1 MNILFLLHSYPKIG
15 GIEMVTQTISQYLK
29 KKHNLYYLARISD
42 NSVMADQTNCFYFP
56 SKSKKE
62 SIIFYNNLITKLDID
77 IVINQGPFLPFN
89 SIISNSKRDKKVRVF
104 SFVHFAPGFEFE
116 RIKYVWMTEK
126 KPLKRI
132 YKQIKT
138 KLGLNTLQYNPEK
151 TRNKYRT
158 LYDICEKTIVLSP
171 AYIKTFKDIYRLKEQ
186 TKLIAIPNPTKY
198 TCHDTN
204 ILGKKKKVVLF
215 VGRLE
220 LESKRVDRLLSIWK
234 SIENKGDWNLKI
246 VGDGPHREEL
256 ERIVK
261 NDNIKQVTFLGQQND
276 IQPFYEEASIVTL
289 TSTYEGLSLCFIE
302 GIQYGAVPISFD
314 VSYGNQELLKAISP
328 DILIEPF
335 SIDMYSRKLAELMY
349 NDAYRNAIAE
359 KALKKSVEYLPEN
372 IGEKWDKL
380 LEPV

>member
-29 KKHNLYYLARISD
+29 KKHNLYYLARIAD
-42 NSVMADQTNCFYFP
+42 NSVVMDQTNCFYFP

-62 SIIFYNNLITKLDID
+62 SIYYYNTLISKLQID

-89 SIISNSKRDKKVRVF
+89 NIISNPERNKNVRIF

-126 KPLKRI
+126 KSIKRF

-138 KLGLNTLQYNPEK
+138 KLGLNTLQYNPDK
-151 TRNKYRT
+151 TRKKYRD
-158 LYDICEKTIVLSP
+158 LYNICNKTVVLSP
-171 AYIKTFKDIYRLKEQ
+171 AYIKTFKDIYKLNESS
-186 TKLIAIPNPTKY
+186 KLISIPNPTKY
-198 TCHDTN
+198 TCHDNN
-204 ILGKKKKVVLF
+204 ILSKKKKIVLF

-234 SIENKGDWNLKI
+234 SIENKDDWNLKI
-246 VGDGPHREEL
+246 IGDGPHRKEL
-256 ERIVK
+256 ERMVR
-261 NDNIKQVTFLGQQND
+261 NDNIEQVTFLGQQND
-276 IQPFYEEASIVTL
+276 IQPFYEEASIIVL

-314 VSYGNQELLKAISP
+314 VSYGNRELLKAISP
-328 DILIEPF
+328 DIIIEPF
-335 SIDMYSRKLAELMY
+335 SLDTYSRKLTELMHD
-349 NDAYRNAIAE
+349 NIYRNTLSRN
-359 KALKKSVEYLPEN
+359 ALQKSTEYLLEN
-372 IGEKWDKL
+372 IGKKWDNL
-380 LEPV
+380 LT

>member
-29 KKHNLYYLARISD
+29 KKHNLYYLARIAD
-42 NSVMADQTNCFYFP
+42 NSVVMDQTNCFYFP

-62 SIIFYNNLITKLDID
+62 SIYYYNTLISKLQID

-89 SIISNSKRDKKVRVF
+89 NIISNPERNKNVRIF

-126 KPLKRI
+126 KSIKRL

-138 KLGLNTLQYNPEK
+138 KLGLNTLQYNPDK
-151 TRNKYRT
+151 TRKKYRD
-158 LYDICEKTIVLSP
+158 LYNICNKTVVLSP
-171 AYIKTFKDIYRLKEQ
+171 AYIKTFKDIYKLNESS
-186 TKLIAIPNPTKY
+186 KLISIPNPTKY
-198 TCHDTN
+198 TCHDNN
-204 ILGKKKKVVLF
+204 ILSKKKKIVLF

-234 SIENKGDWNLKI
+234 SIENKDDWNLKI
-246 VGDGPHREEL
+246 IGDGPHREEL
-256 ERIVK
+256 ERMVR
-261 NDNIKQVTFLGQQND
+261 NDNIEQVTFLGQQND
-276 IQPFYEEASIVTL
+276 IQPFYEEASIIVL

-314 VSYGNQELLKAISP
+314 VSYGNRELLKAISP
-328 DILIEPF
+328 DIIIEPF
-335 SIDMYSRKLAELMY
+335 SLDTYSRKLTELMHD
-349 NDAYRNAIAE
+349 NIYRNTLSRN
-359 KALKKSVEYLPEN
+359 ALQKSTEYLLEN
-372 IGEKWDKL
+372 IGKKWDNL
-380 LEPV
+380 LT

>member
-29 KKHNLYYLARISD
+29 KKHNLYYLARIAD
-42 NSVMADQTNCFYFP
+42 NSVVMDQTNCFYFP

-62 SIIFYNNLITKLDID
+62 SIYYYNTLISKLQID

-89 SIISNSKRDKKVRVF
+89 NIISNPERNKNVRIF

-126 KPLKRI
+126 KSIKRL

-138 KLGLNTLQYNPEK
+138 KLGLNTLQYNPDK
-151 TRNKYRT
+151 TRKKYRD
-158 LYDICEKTIVLSP
+158 LYNICNKTVVLSP
-171 AYIKTFKDIYRLKEQ
+171 AYIKTFKDIYKLNESS
-186 TKLIAIPNPTKY
+186 KLISIPNPTKY
-198 TCHDTN
+198 TCHDNN
-204 ILGKKKKVVLF
+204 ILSKKKKNVLF

-234 SIENKGDWNLKI
+234 SIENKDDWNLKI
-246 VGDGPHREEL
+246 IGDGPHREEL
-256 ERIVK
+256 ERMVR
-261 NDNIKQVTFLGQQND
+261 NDNIEQVTFLGQQND
-276 IQPFYEEASIVTL
+276 IQPFYEEASIIVL

-314 VSYGNQELLKAISP
+314 VSYGNRELLKAISP
-328 DILIEPF
+328 DIIIEPF
-335 SIDMYSRKLAELMY
+335 SLDTYSRKLTELMHD
-349 NDAYRNAIAE
+349 NIYRNTLSRN
-359 KALKKSVEYLPEN
+359 ALQKSTEYLLEN
-372 IGEKWDKL
+372 IGEKWDNL
-380 LEPV
+380 LT

>member
-29 KKHNLYYLARISD
+29 KKHNLYYLARIAD
-42 NSVMADQTNCFYFP
+42 NSVVMDQTNCFYFP

-62 SIIFYNNLITKLDID
+62 SIYYYNTLISKLQID

-89 SIISNSKRDKKVRVF
+89 NIISNPERNKNVRIF

-126 KPLKRI
+126 KSIKRL

-138 KLGLNTLQYNPEK
+138 KLGLNTLQYNPDK
-151 TRNKYRT
+151 TRKKYRD
-158 LYDICEKTIVLSP
+158 LYNICNKTVVLSP
-171 AYIKTFKDIYRLKEQ
+171 AYIKTFKDIYKLNESS
-186 TKLIAIPNPTKY
+186 KLISIPNPTKY
-198 TCHDTN
+198 TCHDNN
-204 ILGKKKKVVLF
+204 ILSKKKKIVLF

-234 SIENKGDWNLKI
+234 SIENKDDWNLKI
-246 VGDGPHREEL
+246 IGDGPHREEL
-256 ERIVK
+256 ERMVR
-261 NDNIKQVTFLGQQND
+261 NDNIEQVTFLGQQND
-276 IQPFYEEASIVTL
+276 IQPFYEEASIIVL

-314 VSYGNQELLKAISP
+314 VSYGNRELLKAISP
-328 DILIEPF
+328 DIIIEPF
-335 SIDMYSRKLAELMY
+335 SLDTYSRKLTELMHD
-349 NDAYRNAIAE
+349 NIYRNTLSRN
-359 KALKKSVEYLPEN
+359 ALQKSTEYLLEN
-372 IGEKWDKL
+372 IGEKWDNL
-380 LEPV
+380 LT

>member
-29 KKHNLYYLARISD
+29 KKHNLYYLARIAD
-42 NSVMADQTNCFYFP
+42 NSVVMDQTNCFYFP

-62 SIIFYNNLITKLDID
+62 SIYYYNTLISKLQID

-89 SIISNSKRDKKVRVF
+89 NIISNPERNKNVRIF

-126 KPLKRI
+126 KSIKRL

-138 KLGLNTLQYNPEK
+138 KLGLNTLQYNPDK
-151 TRNKYRT
+151 TRKKYRD
-158 LYDICEKTIVLSP
+158 LYNICNKTVVLSP
-171 AYIKTFKDIYRLKEQ
+171 AYIKTFKDIYKLNESS
-186 TKLIAIPNPTKY
+186 KLISIPNPTKY
-198 TCHDTN
+198 TCHDNN
-204 ILGKKKKVVLF
+204 ILSKKKKIVLF

-234 SIENKGDWNLKI
+234 SIENKDDWNLKI
-246 VGDGPHREEL
+246 IGDGPHREEL
-256 ERIVK
+256 ERMVR
-261 NDNIKQVTFLGQQND
+261 NDNIEQVTFLGQQND
-276 IQPFYEEASIVTL
+276 IQPFYEEASIIVL

-314 VSYGNQELLKAISP
+314 VSYGNRELLKAISP
-328 DILIEPF
+328 DIIIEPF
-335 SIDMYSRKLAELMY
+335 SLDTYSRKLAELMHD
-349 NDAYRNAIAE
+349 NIYRNTLSRN
-359 KALKKSVEYLPEN
+359 ALQKSTEYLLEN
-372 IGEKWDKL
+372 IGEKWDNL
-380 LEPV
+380 LT

>member
-29 KKHNLYYLARISD
+29 KKHNLYYLARIAD
-42 NSVMADQTNCFYFP
+42 NSVVMDQTNCFYFP

-62 SIIFYNNLITKLDID
+62 SIYYYNTLISKLQID

-89 SIISNSKRDKKVRVF
+89 NIISNPERNKNVRIF

-126 KPLKRI
+126 KSIKRL

-138 KLGLNTLQYNPEK
+138 KLGLNTLQYNPDK
-151 TRNKYRT
+151 TRKKYRD
-158 LYDICEKTIVLSP
+158 LYNICNKTVVLSP
-171 AYIKTFKDIYRLKEQ
+171 AYIKTFKDIYKLNESS
-186 TKLIAIPNPTKY
+186 KLISIPNPTKY
-198 TCHDTN
+198 TCHDNN
-204 ILGKKKKVVLF
+204 ILSKKKKIVLF

-234 SIENKGDWNLKI
+234 SIENKDDWNLKI
-246 VGDGPHREEL
+246 IGDGPHREEL
-256 ERIVK
+256 ERMVR
-261 NDNIKQVTFLGQQND
+261 NDNIEQVTFLGQQND
-276 IQPFYEEASIVTL
+276 IQPFYEEASIIVL

-314 VSYGNQELLKAISP
+314 VSYGNRELIKAISP
-328 DILIEPF
+328 DIIIEPF
-335 SIDMYSRKLAELMY
+335 SLDTYSRKLTELMHD
-349 NDAYRNAIAE
+349 NIYRNTLSRN
-359 KALKKSVEYLPEN
+359 ALQKSTEYLLEN
-372 IGEKWDKL
+372 IGEKWDNL
-380 LEPV
+380 LT

>member
-29 KKHNLYYLARISD
+29 KKHNLYYLAD
-42 NSVMADQTNCFYFP
+42 NSVVMDQTNCFYFP

-62 SIIFYNNLITKLDID
+62 SIYYYNTLISKLQID

-89 SIISNSKRDKKVRVF
+89 NIISNPERNKNVRIF

-126 KPLKRI
+126 KSIKRL

-138 KLGLNTLQYNPEK
+138 KLGLNTLQYNPDK
-151 TRNKYRT
+151 TRKKYRD
-158 LYDICEKTIVLSP
+158 LYNICNKTVVLSP
-171 AYIKTFKDIYRLKEQ
+171 AYIKTFKDIYKLNESS
-186 TKLIAIPNPTKY
+186 KLISIPNPTKY
-198 TCHDTN
+198 TCHDNN
-204 ILGKKKKVVLF
+204 ILSKKKKIVLF

-234 SIENKGDWNLKI
+234 SIENKDDWNLKI
-246 VGDGPHREEL
+246 IGDGPHREEL
-256 ERIVK
+256 ERMVR
-261 NDNIKQVTFLGQQND
+261 NDNIEQVTFLGQQND
-276 IQPFYEEASIVTL
+276 IQPFYEEASIIVL

-314 VSYGNQELLKAISP
+314 VSYGNRELLKAISP
-328 DILIEPF
+328 DIIIEPF
-335 SIDMYSRKLAELMY
+335 SLDTYSRKLTELMHD
-349 NDAYRNAIAE
+349 NIYRNTLSRN
-359 KALKKSVEYLPEN
+359 ALQKSTEYLLEN
-372 IGEKWDKL
+372 IGEKWDNL
-380 LEPV
+380 LT

>member
-29 KKHNLYYLARISD
+29 KKHNLYYLARIAD
-42 NSVMADQTNCFYFP
+42 NSVVMDQTNCFYFP

-62 SIIFYNNLITKLDID
+62 SIYYYNTLISKLQID

-89 SIISNSKRDKKVRVF
+89 NIISNPERNKNVRIF

-126 KPLKRI
+126 KSIKRL

-138 KLGLNTLQYNPEK
+138 KLGLNTLQYNPDK
-151 TRNKYRT
+151 TRKKYRD
-158 LYDICEKTIVLSP
+158 LYNICNKTVVLSP
-171 AYIKTFKDIYRLKEQ
+171 AYIKTFKDIYKLNESS
-186 TKLIAIPNPTKY
+186 KLISIPNPTKY
-198 TCHDTN
+198 TCHDNN
-204 ILGKKKKVVLF
+204 ILSKKKKIVLF

-234 SIENKGDWNLKI
+234 SIENKDDWNLKI
-246 VGDGPHREEL
+246 IGDGPHREEL
-256 ERIVK
+256 ERMVR
-261 NDNIKQVTFLGQQND
+261 NDNVEQVTFLGQQND
-276 IQPFYEEASIVTL
+276 IQPFYEEASIIVL

-314 VSYGNQELLKAISP
+314 VSYGNRELLKAISP
-328 DILIEPF
+328 DIIIEPF
-335 SIDMYSRKLAELMY
+335 SLDTYSRKLTELMHD
-349 NDAYRNAIAE
+349 NIYRNTLSRN
-359 KALKKSVEYLPEN
+359 ALQKSTEYLLEN
-372 IGEKWDKL
+372 IGEKWDNL
-380 LEPV
+380 LT

>member
-29 KKHNLYYLARISD
+29 KKHNLYYLARIAD
-42 NSVMADQTNCFYFP
+42 NSVVMDQTNCFYFP

-62 SIIFYNNLITKLDID
+62 SIYYYNTLISKLQID

-89 SIISNSKRDKKVRVF
+89 NIISNPERNKNVRIF

-126 KPLKRI
+126 KSIKRL

-138 KLGLNTLQYNPEK
+138 KLGLNTLQYNPDK
-151 TRNKYRT
+151 TRKKYRD
-158 LYDICEKTIVLSP
+158 LYNICNKTVVLSP
-171 AYIKTFKDIYRLKEQ
+171 AYIKTFKDIYKLNESS
-186 TKLIAIPNPTKY
+186 KLISIPNPTKY
-198 TCHDTN
+198 TCHDNN
-204 ILGKKKKVVLF
+204 ILSKKKKIVLF

-234 SIENKGDWNLKI
+234 SIENKDDWNLKI
-246 VGDGPHREEL
+246 IGDGPHREEL
-256 ERIVK
+256 ERMVR
-261 NDNIKQVTFLGQQND
+261 NDNIEQVTFLGQQND
-276 IQPFYEEASIVTL
+276 IQPFYEEASIIVL

-314 VSYGNQELLKAISP
+314 VSYGNRELLKAITP
-328 DILIEPF
+328 DIIIEPF
-335 SIDMYSRKLAELMY
+335 SLDTYSRKLTELMHD
-349 NDAYRNAIAE
+349 NIYRNTLSRN
-359 KALKKSVEYLPEN
+359 ALQKSTEYLLEN
-372 IGEKWDKL
+372 IGEKWDNL
-380 LEPV
+380 LT